1 MRARKKWIGWKSFM
15 RQWFGSQANGRLALD
30 ERIAK
35 EVVMGGMDAFLNFI
49 MDAGG
54 WVGVTIFIVV
64 GAAFGLAVANAKKNV
79 VPVEPEPDKDGK
91 K

>member
-1 MRARKKWIGWKSFM
+1 
-15 RQWFGSQANGRLALD
+15 
-30 ERIAK
+30 
-35 EVVMGGMDAFLNFI
+35 MGGMDAFLNFI